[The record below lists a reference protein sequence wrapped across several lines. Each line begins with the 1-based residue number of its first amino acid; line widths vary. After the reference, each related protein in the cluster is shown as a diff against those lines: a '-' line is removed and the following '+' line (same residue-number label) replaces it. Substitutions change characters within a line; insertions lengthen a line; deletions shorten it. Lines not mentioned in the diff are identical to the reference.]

1 MNVCFILPATIRT
14 RFSLLQTIEGMN
26 FGPVRMYL
34 TPYRI
39 SWKILTS
46 DLVMSYTDKVLVF
59 RWVQIVLLVA
69 DLVLFCY
76 SIDFMTSISD
86 VNQAD
91 SIEAFNLTSRYLD
104 DLLDFD
110 NPYFEGM
117 VN

>member
-1 MNVCFILPATIRT
+1 
-14 RFSLLQTIEGMN
+14 
-26 FGPVRMYL
+26 
-34 TPYRI
+34 
-39 SWKILTS
+39 
-46 DLVMSYTDKVLVF
+46 MSYTDKGLVF

-76 SIDFMTSISD
+76 SIDCMTSISD

-91 SIEAFNLTSRYLD
+91 SIEAINLTSRYLD
-104 DLLDFD
+104 DLFDFD